1 MSVVGR
7 KQTIHRYTPRS
18 AFDPKADIEPVAG
31 RHTEVIGYFLR
42 RELYI
47 KGKFWQASAEQRLAE
62 DWRRMS
68 PRAMAA
74 HVLERGRAAPN
85 SLLVD

>member
-1 MSVVGR
+1 M
-7 KQTIHRYTPRS
+7 
-18 AFDPKADIEPVAG
+18 
-31 RHTEVIGYFLR
+31 
-42 RELYI
+42 
-47 KGKFWQASAEQRLAE
+47 KGGFWQASAERRLAE

-74 HVLERGRAAPN
+74 HVLGRERAAPN